1 MGNGLLV
8 FGISILQ
15 VLSLCYPALLLSVT
29 TLNVIAASVA
39 LFMVSYAISNTYF
52 LAAVLFTVEGF
63 HWVIIE
69 VVLILTACASTAC
82 VICTFCSTFAIVR
95 FDFQSSFD
103 WKNFSYFSCT
113 RHVVSPQVAHQPL
126 YCAKTT
132 TMTPPVRHMEEQSIY
147 WSTDENPYYY
157 QASKRYYDQPYRI
170 DSGFYGYA
178 LVSPQMFDSPYAVM
192 SADSSGR
199 VGSGRYLRSVNSSAA
214 QTRIGHI
221 FS

>member
-1 MGNGLLV
+1 M
-8 FGISILQ
+8 
-15 VLSLCYPALLLSVT
+15 
-29 TLNVIAASVA
+29 AA
-39 LFMVSYAISNTYF
+39 I
-52 LAAVLFTVEGF
+52 LFTVEGF

-69 VVLILTACASTAC
+69 VALILTACASIAC
-82 VICTFCSTFAIVR
+82 VICTFFSTFAVVRIDRIFNAPYLLLVAQMPPCIYVSKQNFLYAACHKPTSSTSTIVLCEDNNYGTQR
-95 FDFQSSFD
+95 
-103 WKNFSYFSCT
+103 T
-113 RHVVSPQVAHQPL
+113 LVSPQLQ
-126 YCAKTT
+126 
-132 TMTPPVRHMEEQSIY
+132 TPPIRHMEEQSIY

-192 SADSSGR
+192 AADSSGR
-199 VGSGRYLRSVNSSAA
+199 VDSGRYLRSVNSSAA

>member
-95 FDFQSSFD
+95 INRTFSAPYLLLMAQMHLYFQAKVISQRFSSFSSLFKSWLD
-103 WKNFSYFSCT
+103 
-113 RHVVSPQVAHQPL
+113 
-126 YCAKTT
+126 
-132 TMTPPVRHMEEQSIY
+132 Y
-147 WSTDENPYYY
+147 WIE
-157 QASKRYYDQPYRI
+157 
-170 DSGFYGYA
+170 
-178 LVSPQMFDSPYAVM
+178 
-192 SADSSGR
+192 
-199 VGSGRYLRSVNSSAA
+199 
-214 QTRIGHI
+214 
-221 FS
+221 